1 MHPLDPFRGKLTQ
14 GLTVRVTDRRRPLAD
29 GW

>member
-1 MHPLDPFRGKLTQ
+1 MPWTRFGGKLTQ

-29 GW
+29 AY